1 MVEVI
6 LTICLHYISY
16 SQLLTVT
23 AVVDKCKI
31 TTNFLKIHPKMQFSL
46 IQIERKVLYILPI
59 VCVEVESVEVNR
71 PINVDDDVSSS
82 LNPVEIRLIII
93 KDCVQYLNSLKIKQ
107 K

>member
-1 MVEVI
+1 
-6 LTICLHYISY
+6 
-16 SQLLTVT
+16 
-23 AVVDKCKI
+23 
-31 TTNFLKIHPKMQFSL
+31 MQFSL
-46 IQIERKVLYILPI
+46 IQTERKVLYILPI

-107 K
+107 KWLECISLSIMQKIFGKELNFNRLFLEFFKQ